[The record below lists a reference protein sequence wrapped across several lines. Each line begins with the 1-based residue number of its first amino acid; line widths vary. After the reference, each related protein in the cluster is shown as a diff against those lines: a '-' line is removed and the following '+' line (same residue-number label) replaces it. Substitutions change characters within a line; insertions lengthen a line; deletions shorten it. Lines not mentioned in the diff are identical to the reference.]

1 MTQNTSA
8 AQISKAQEL
17 VAAADTGAHHP
28 AGGVG
33 RMLTVTAILW
43 TLFQLWVASPLPYHF
58 TWLVPVLN
66 LDDTKIVHLAFA
78 FFLVYAAYPA
88 RKKSARGFIPVTDWA
103 LMALAPLTAFYLLI
117 FKEDLAGRMGA
128 PTQADIIF
136 AGIGMA
142 LLLEAARRALGLPL
156 VVVAVFIFALC
167 VLWFQ

>member
-78 FFLVYAAYPA
+78 FFSGLCRLSGAEKIGT
-88 RKKSARGFIPVTDWA
+88 R
-103 LMALAPLTAFYLLI
+103 FYSG
-117 FKEDLAGRMGA
+117 D
-128 PTQADIIF
+128 
-136 AGIGMA
+136 
-142 LLLEAARRALGLPL
+142 
-156 VVVAVFIFALC
+156 
-167 VLWFQ
+167 